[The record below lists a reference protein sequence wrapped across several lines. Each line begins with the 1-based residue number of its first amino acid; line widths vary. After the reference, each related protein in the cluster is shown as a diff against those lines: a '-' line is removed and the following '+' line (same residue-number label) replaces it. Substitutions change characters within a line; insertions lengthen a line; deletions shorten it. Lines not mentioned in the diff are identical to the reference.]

1 MKKFC
6 LILCLLLVAFGCD
19 EGQKMVAPIMDDVH
33 APAKEPTTPT
43 APVEEVIQAVTFDNV
58 SSLQVGKKYRISP
71 SDVQM
76 FG

>member
-1 MKKFC
+1 
-6 LILCLLLVAFGCD
+6 
-19 EGQKMVAPIMDDVH
+19 MVAPMMDDVH